1 MSLFIN
7 HNQAAHTA
15 MNNVSKT
22 QRSLSQ
28 SFARISSGLRITS
41 AADDAAGLG
50 VSENM
55 DADIRSLRQAH
66 RNTNDGISV
75 IQTAEG
81 ASGEVADLLKR
92 MRELA
97 VQSSTGTL
105 GTTERGY
112 VQEEFTALSGE
123 VNRIAN
129 VTEFNGISLANNSTT
144 SVDVQVGI
152 DNVAANSRVTI
163 TMGDLR
169 STTLGIDS
177 GNMKLSTA
185 VSAQEAITDLDT
197 ALASVNGHR
206 SKYGSV
212 QNRLESA
219 LNNLETYT
227 ENLSSASSRI
237 RDADFAHETAEL
249 SKHQIMQQAGISI
262 LGQANGLN
270 SGALRLIG

>member
-1 MSLFIN
+1 
-7 HNQAAHTA
+7 
-15 MNNVSKT
+15 
-22 QRSLSQ
+22 
-28 SFARISSGLRITS
+28 
-41 AADDAAGLG
+41 
-50 VSENM
+50 
-55 DADIRSLRQAH
+55 
-66 RNTNDGISV
+66 
-75 IQTAEG
+75 
-81 ASGEVADLLKR
+81 

-219 LNNLETYT
+219 LKLETYT

>member
-7 HNQAAHTA
+7 HNSAAHSA
-15 MNNVSKT
+15 MNNVSKN
-22 QRSLSQ
+22 QRNLSQ
-28 SFARISSGLRITS
+28 SFARISSGLRINS
-41 AADDAAGLG
+41 AADDAAGLA

-55 DADIRSLRQAH
+55 DADTRSLRQAH
-66 RNTNDGISV
+66 RNTSDGISV

-81 ASGEVADLLKR
+81 ATGEVSDLLKR

-105 GTTERGY
+105 DTTERGY
-112 VQEEFTALSGE
+112 IQVEFTELSDE

-129 VTEFNGISLANNSTT
+129 VTEFNGIALANNNTT
-144 SVDVQVGI
+144 SIDLQVGI
-152 DNVAANSRVTI
+152 DASSDSQITI

-169 STTLGIDS
+169 AASLGIDS
-177 GNMKLSTA
+177 GSMKLSTVA
-185 VSAQEAITDLDT
+185 SAQAAITDLDT
-197 ALASVNGHR
+197 ALGSVNGHR
-206 SKYGSV
+206 SKYGAV

-219 LNNLETYT
+219 MNNLETYT
-227 ENLSSASSRI
+227 ENLSSACSRI

-249 SKHQIMQQAGISI
+249 SKFQIMQQAGISV

>member
-1 MSLFIN
+1 MSLIIK
-7 HNQAAHTA
+7 HNSAAHSA
-15 MNNVSKT
+15 MNNVSKN

-28 SFARISSGLRITS
+28 SFARISSGLRINS
-41 AADDAAGLG
+41 AADDAAGLAM
-50 VSENM
+50 SENM
-55 DADIRSLRQAH
+55 DADTRSLRQAH

-81 ASGEVADLLKR
+81 ATDEVADMLKR

-112 VQEEFTALSGE
+112 VQEEFTALSNE

-129 VTEFNGISLANNSTT
+129 VTEFNGVSLTNASTAT
-144 SVDVQVGI
+144 IDVQVGI
-152 DNVAANSRVTI
+152 DASSNSQITI

-169 STTLGIDS
+169 ATHLGIDS
-177 GNMKLSTA
+177 GNMTLAT
-185 VSAQEAITDLDT
+185 VSGAQSAITNLDT
-197 ALASVNGHR
+197 ALGSVNSHR

-212 QNRLESA
+212 QNRMESA
-219 LNNLETYT
+219 LNNIETYT
-227 ENLSSASSRI
+227 ENLSSATSRI

-249 SKHQIMQQAGISI
+249 SKHQIMQQAGISV